1 MIDIKNDILSRAL
14 ISFILIIIAAVFI
27 MGKAFKIQQKQ
38 GAYWRNL
45 NETLHVKT
53 EEVLAERGTIYSED
67 EKMLCTSIPQ
77 FDIYVDFAA
86 EGLRAKKGILFFDN
100 LDSLSLQLSNLFGD
114 YSYGEYKKILK
125 KGYASMDRYYPLQKK
140 VSYEQYIQLKKFPLI
155 RLGKNK
161 SGFVIEVKNKRLNP
175 YGILAFRTIGLARDS
190 FKVGL
195 ELSYDSLLRGV
206 SGTRTVRYIAGGVPV
221 PLDEAVRT
229 ETQNGKDIVTTL
241 DVLTQEITENALM
254 NMMVKNQAQHGCAI
268 VMETKTGKIKAI
280 ANLGFDERT
289 GNYYEN
295 KNYALYATEPG
306 STFKL
311 ATMLALLDDGKIN
324 LNSTVDL
331 QKGSWAFA
339 KNATVFDAEIHG
351 RNFVTAQEAFELS
364 SNVGMA
370 KLIWN
375 SYATNPYQYI
385 NKLHLLKLDTL
396 TGIDLVGERSPIF
409 HKPGTRGWERTTLP
423 WMAHGYNVSVT
434 PLQTLMLYNAVA
446 NKGKMMK
453 PYLVSS
459 IRNQGLTEKEFTP
472 TIINEK
478 ICSESTLAALTKC
491 LIGVCHSNEGTAR
504 KLFKDNTFLVAGKT
518 GTSFVV
524 DDVKKYSDKIYQSS
538 FAGFFPADNPQYTCV
553 VVIVNKQNALMHYG
567 AEVAGPVFKEI
578 ANRLFTLYVKT
589 NTSENYVSN
598 RADTDDY
605 KFIGYHDDL
614 KYLFRNVGLRFK
626 ENSSN
631 ANDWVEVNG
640 TIKNVTIQPKNIDQ
654 KQVPSFKG
662 LNARDAIFM
671 GEELGL
677 KVNIVGKGKVVN
689 QSIIEGTSLTYGKL
703 INLELF

>member
-1 MIDIKNDILSRAL
+1 MDVKNDILSRAL
-14 ISFILIIIAAVFI
+14 FSFSLIIVVAVVI
-27 MGKAFKIQQKQ
+27 MGKAFNIQQKQ
-38 GAYWRNL
+38 GTFWRNL

-67 EKMLCTSIPQ
+67 EKMLSTSIPQ

-86 EGLRAKKGILFFDN
+86 EGLRAKKGALFFDN
-100 LDSLSLQLSNLFGD
+100 LDSLCLQLSNLFGD
-114 YSYGEYKKILK
+114 YSYGDYKKILK
-125 KGYASMDRYYPLQKK
+125 RGYASKERYYPLKK
-140 VSYEQYIQLKKFPLI
+140 NVTYDQFIQLKKFPLI

-161 SGFVIEVKNKRLNP
+161 SGFVFDVKNKRLNP

-221 PLDEAVRT
+221 PLDEAVKT
-229 ETQNGKDIVTTL
+229 ETLNGKDIVTTI

-254 NMMVKNQAQHGCAI
+254 KMMVKNQATHGCAI

-280 ANLGFDERT
+280 ANLGHDVNSN
-289 GNYYEN
+289 NYYEN

-311 ATMLALLDDGKIN
+311 ATLLALLDDRKIN
-324 LNSTVDL
+324 LNTLVDL
-331 QKGSWAFA
+331 QKGAWPFA
-339 KNATVFDAEIHG
+339 KNATVYDAEIHG
-351 RNFVTAQEAFELS
+351 KNYVTAQQAFELS

-375 SYATNPYQYI
+375 SYATNPYQFI

-396 TGIDLVGERSPIF
+396 TGIDLVGERNPIF

-446 NKGKMMK
+446 NNGKMMK
-453 PYLVSS
+453 PYLVSA
-459 IRNQGLTEKEFTP
+459 IRNQGITEKEFTP
-472 TIINEK
+472 TVLNDR
-478 ICSESTLAALTKC
+478 ICSETTLSALTKC

-504 KLFKDNTFLVAGKT
+504 KLFKDNAFLVAGKT

-524 DDVKKYSDKIYQSS
+524 DDKIKYSDNIYQSS

-553 VVIVNKQNALMHYG
+553 VVIVNKQNALLHYG
-567 AEVAGPVFKEI
+567 ADVAGPVFKEI
-578 ANRLFTLYVKT
+578 ADRLYTLYVKT
-589 NTSENYVSN
+589 NTADNYVLNTKDSEAFN
-598 RADTDDY
+598 FFGYNDD
-605 KFIGYHDDL
+605 I
-614 KYLFRNVGLRFK
+614 KYLFTNVGLKYK
-626 ENSSN
+626 ENNKQAIDWIEAKGN
-631 ANDWVEVNG
+631 ANSVA
-640 TIKNVTIQPKNIDQ
+640 IQPKIIAI
-654 KQVPSFKG
+654 KQIPSFKG
-662 LNARDAIFM
+662 LNAKDAIYM
-671 GEELGL
+671 AEEMGL

-689 QSIIEGTSLTYGKL
+689 QSIAEGTSLTYGTL
-703 INLELF
+703 INLELL

>member
-1 MIDIKNDILSRAL
+1 MDIKNDILSRAYISL
-14 ISFILIIIAAVFI
+14 IAIVILAVVVI
-27 MGKAFKIQQKQ
+27 GKAFNIQQKQ
-38 GAYWRNL
+38 GKYWRNL
-45 NETLHVKT
+45 NEALHVKT
-53 EEVLAERGTIYSED
+53 EEVPAERGTIYSED
-67 EKMLCTSIPQ
+67 DKMLSTSIPQ

-86 EGLRAKKGILFFDN
+86 EGLRAKKGVLFFEN
-100 LDSLSLQLSNLFGD
+100 LDSLSLSLSNLFAD
-114 YSYGEYKKILK
+114 KSYGDYKKILR
-125 KGYASMDRYYPLQKK
+125 KGYVSKDRYFPLEKN
-140 VSYEQYIQLKKFPLI
+140 VSYEQYLQLKKFPLV

-161 SGFVIEVKNKRLNP
+161 SGFIAEVKNKRLNP

-195 ELSYDSLLRGV
+195 ELSYDSLLKGI

-221 PLDEAVRT
+221 PLDEALKT
-229 ETQNGKDIVTTL
+229 ETQNGKDIVSTI

-254 NMMVKNQAQHGCAI
+254 KMLVKNKAQYGCAI
-268 VMETKTGKIKAI
+268 VMETNTGKIKAI
-280 ANLGFDERT
+280 ANLGVDEKS

-311 ATMLALLDDGKIN
+311 ATLLTLLDHGKIK
-324 LNSTVDL
+324 LNTLVDL
-331 QKGSWAFA
+331 QGGSWAFA
-339 KNATVFDAEIHG
+339 KNATVYDAEVHG
-351 RNFVTAQEAFELS
+351 KNYVTAQQAFELS

-375 SYATNPYQYI
+375 NYANNPNAYI
-385 NKLHLLKLDTL
+385 NKLHELKLDTL
-396 TGIDLVGERSPIF
+396 TGIDLVGERNPVL

-453 PYLVSS
+453 PYLVSA
-459 IRNQGLTEKEFTP
+459 IRNQGLTEQEFTP
-472 TIINEK
+472 TVLNPK
-478 ICSESTLAALTKC
+478 ICSESTLDALTKC
-491 LIGVCHSNEGTAR
+491 LIGVCHSSEGTAR

-524 DDVKKYSDKIYQSS
+524 DDKTKYSDRIYQSS

-553 VVIVNKQNALMHYG
+553 VVIVNKANPILHYG

-578 ANRLFTLYVKT
+578 ADRLYTLYVT
-589 NTSENYVSN
+589 NNTTNNYAFTP
-598 RADTDDY
+598 RDTGSIQFVGNNDDV
-605 KFIGYHDDL
+605 KF
-614 KYLFRNVGLRFK
+614 LFKKVGLNYT
-626 ENSSN
+626 ENSSLN
-631 ANDWVEVNG
+631 SDWVATKSNNKNF
-640 TIKNVTIQPKNIDQ
+640 TIINKEIKQ

-662 LNARDAIFM
+662 LNARDAIYIA
-671 GEELGL
+671 EELGL

-689 QSIIEGTSLTYGKL
+689 QSIVEGAIVNYGHT
-703 INLELF
+703 INLEFN